1 MINNENTYD
10 LINQLAKREEIN
22 SERIIEIITES
33 FEQAYQK
40 NEENPGKIQ
49 AIFDPKEKKFVAYS
63 IFKIVEEIN
72 DPKSEILKDDLRIQE
87 SEKIV
92 EGNAYFEINL
102 KNLPKFIGYDV
113 RKNIEKLILELRK
126 ERQYHNFLPLKGE
139 IVSGYIQSIQDNF
152 CIINL
157 GKGLGYWDK
166 KEWNFEDKNYLGK
179 HLRFLLVDVK
189 EKADLKQLI
198 LSRKG
203 EDFVKKIFEM
213 EIPEIKEGLVEIEK
227 VIRISGIISKVI
239 VKSNSFRIDP
249 VGACIGKKGI
259 RIKAILGEMKRERVD
274 LVAWSES
281 RRHMIFN
288 LLSPVEVISLVE
300 EENDCKVVIPEHR
313 MSLALYGGGKIIQ
326 KIGEYLGT
334 NIHIKSFEN
343 SDQDND
349 VIIWNG
355 NINFEDYEMR
365 KNLFNN
371 SNNKN

>member
-40 NEENPGKIQ
+40 NEESPGKIQ
-49 AIFDPKEKKFVAYS
+49 AIFDSKEKKFIAYS

-365 KNLFNN
+365 KSLFNN
-371 SNNKN
+371 SSNKN